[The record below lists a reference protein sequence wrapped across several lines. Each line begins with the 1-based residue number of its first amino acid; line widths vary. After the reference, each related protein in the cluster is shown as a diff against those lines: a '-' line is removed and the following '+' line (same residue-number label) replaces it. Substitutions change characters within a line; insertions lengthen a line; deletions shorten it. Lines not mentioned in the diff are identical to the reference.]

1 LAEWLNASVLKTEL
15 LARVTGVRIP
25 DSPQKQNQMCRQY
38 PPFYEFE
45 ENGVCVKRPP
55 VVEPTTKME
64 YLATA
69 IVPIGLI
76 FIIYLALSSG
86 KNT

>member
-1 LAEWLNASVLKTEL
+1 
-15 LARVTGVRIP
+15 
-25 DSPQKQNQMCRQY
+25 MCRQY

-69 IVPIGLI
+69 IIPIGII
-76 FIIYLALSSG
+76 FVIYLALSSG

>member
-1 LAEWLNASVLKTEL
+1 
-15 LARVTGVRIP
+15 
-25 DSPQKQNQMCRQY
+25 MCRQY

-55 VVEPTTKME
+55 VVEATTKME

-69 IVPIGLI
+69 IIPIGLI
-76 FIIYLALSSG
+76 FLIYIALSSAN
-86 KNT
+86 K

>member
-1 LAEWLNASVLKTEL
+1 
-15 LARVTGVRIP
+15 
-25 DSPQKQNQMCRQY
+25 MCRQF

-55 VVEPTTKME
+55 VVQPTTLIE

-69 IVPIGLI
+69 IVPIGII
-76 FIIYLALSSG
+76 FVIYLALSSA
-86 KNT
+86 KIT